1 MGFKKK
7 KHKLNV
13 RKKESY
19 LKQRQKSL
27 MKDKENVYLTGKCY
41 FQDTKVLFKNKEK
54 SFSKQR
60 QKSRI

>member
-1 MGFKKK
+1 
-7 KHKLNV
+7 
-13 RKKESY
+13 
-19 LKQRQKSL
+19 